1 MQERKQGFGGAR
13 VLALES
19 RRAREMAQLISNN
32 GGLPVVAPT
41 TQEVALGTNAEV
53 VSFMRELLD
62 GRFQGI
68 LFLTG
73 VGTRI
78 LAQEAEAVCPR
89 EEFVAA
95 LSRMAVV
102 ARGPKPVAAL
112 RELGVPVTLTVPEP
126 NTWREILKA
135 LDESAALVPLKGR
148 RIMVQEYGVSNPELL
163 AGLAERGA
171 EAVAVR
177 VYQWALPEDVGPIEA
192 AVRMLIGREV
202 KVTLFTSSVQL
213 THLLEIAE
221 RMKLRDEVIASL
233 QQTVVG
239 SIGRV
244 TSEMLRRQGVQVT
257 VEPSHPKMGFL
268 VQETAERYG
277 ELLGRTPPAAK
288 SL

>member
-41 TQEVALGTNAEV
+41 TQEVALGANAEV
-53 VSFMRELLD
+53 VNVTRDLLD

-192 AVRMLIGREV
+192 AVHMLIGREV

-239 SIGRV
+239 SIGPV